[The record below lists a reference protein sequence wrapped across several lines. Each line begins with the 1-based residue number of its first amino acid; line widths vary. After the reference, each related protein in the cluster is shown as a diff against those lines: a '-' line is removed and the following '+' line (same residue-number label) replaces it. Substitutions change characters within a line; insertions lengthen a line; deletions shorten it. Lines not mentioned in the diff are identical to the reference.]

1 MSISEISSKVY
12 RANLLFFALALIG
25 TILIIAN
32 SVMGPNAH
40 AESTEFF
47 NAPASFNQLAEM
59 ENPAVVNIRTVKT
72 IKGGGPVFRQFQRDP
87 WGKKGPFKDF
97 FERYF
102 GEDMQKEFKQ
112 PSLGSGFII
121 DKDGFVVT
129 NNHVIED
136 ADQIKVKLK
145 DEREYDATIVG
156 RDPNTD
162 IALLKIDSGQN
173 LPTVELG
180 D

>member
-1 MSISEISSKVY
+1 MSISEMSAKVF
-12 RANLLFFALALIG
+12 RPNVLFFTLVLIG
-25 TILIIAN
+25 AILIVTN
-32 SVMGPNAH
+32 YLTGPSAH
-40 AESTEFF
+40 AKSTEFF

-59 ENPAVVNIRTVKT
+59 ASPAVVNIRTVKT

-87 WGKKGPFKDF
+87 WGRKGPFKDF

-121 DKDGFVVT
+121 DKEGFVVT

-145 DEREYDATIVG
+145 DEGWWLSEVRLDL
-156 RDPNTD
+156 NT
-162 IALLKIDSGQN
+162 
-173 LPTVELG
+173 P
-180 D
+180 